1 MESDL
6 VKLQRSPQE
15 VARWKQAQQY
25 VMGGRTHPA
34 LGIYRE
40 LLAQFP
46 DVAQLLFEQGIAAAA
61 ELDFALS
68 DESFARAAEL
78 AGKDVG
84 MLVLIGQQYH
94 RLRRFDRA
102 RECFERAVAVEPTS
116 AHARLS
122 LAAWLERE
130 RKLDGAWECVEAC
143 MAVNPRNPQALYFR
157 AFLMHRRGKNGE
169 AESAL
174 RGLLETKLMD
184 ANLEYSSRNLLG
196 VVLDELG
203 QYEEALRWLLDAKAG
218 LRKATDCAAL
228 EKAYDRA
235 DRQRRELLSALTPET
250 IRRWRKEGSVA
261 GPAMEQPAR
270 LAFLGGHP
278 RSGTTLIE
286 QILGAHPGV
295 MGFDEPEA
303 FVQEISNR
311 LAPMQVE
318 RKLSAQALDALPANA
333 RSAMARRYFKSL
345 LRDSGTEPGV
355 EVLLDKNPSPT
366 AQLHLWL
373 RVFPE
378 TRVIIALRDPR
389 DVVISCFFQSLNGLT
404 ATNANFLTLERTVK
418 HYGDLMDVWLRMR
431 ELGGF
436 DWMET
441 RYEDVVGGLE
451 AEGRRV
457 TEFVGLAWHEK
468 QANYRE
474 SAGRKILHAPT
485 YHDVAKPV
493 YRSAMGRWE
502 HYAEALG
509 LFKGRLEA
517 YCGIF
522 GYPV

>member
-6 VKLQRSPQE
+6 IKLQRSPQE

-25 VMGGRTHPA
+25 VMSGRTAPA

-46 DVAQLLFEQGIAAAA
+46 GVGQLLFEQGIAAAA

-84 MLVLIGQQYH
+84 MLVLIGQQHH
-94 RLRRFDRA
+94 RLRSFDRA

-130 RKLDGAWECVEAC
+130 RKLDAAWECVEAC
-143 MAVNPRNPQALYFR
+143 LTVNARNPQALYFR
-157 AFLMHRRGKNGE
+157 AFLMHRQGRNGE
-169 AESAL
+169 AEKAL
-174 RGLLETKLMD
+174 RGLLESKLMD

-196 VVLDELG
+196 VVLYELG
-203 QYEEALRWLLDAKAG
+203 QYREALRWLLEAKKG
-218 LRKATDCAAL
+218 LRQETDWAGL

-235 DRQRRELLSALTPET
+235 DRQRRELLAALTPET
-250 IRRWRKEGSVA
+250 IRRWREEGAAA
-261 GPAMEQPAR
+261 GQAVEQPAR

-286 QILGAHPGV
+286 QILGAHPAV

-318 RKLSAQALDALPANA
+318 RKLTAQALDALPAKA
-333 RSAMARRYFKSL
+333 RAAMARRYFKSL
-345 LRDSGTEPGV
+345 LHDSAMEPGV

-373 RVFPE
+373 RLFPE
-378 TRVIIALRDPR
+378 TKVIIALRDPR
-389 DVVISCFFQSLNGLT
+389 DVVVSSFFQSLNGLT
-404 ATNANFLTLERTVK
+404 ATNGNFLTLERTVK
-418 HYGDLMDVWLRMR
+418 HYSDLMDVWLRMR
-431 ELGGF
+431 DLGGF

-457 TEFVGLAWHEK
+457 TEFAGLAWHEN

-474 SAGRKILHAPT
+474 RAAGKILHAPT

-493 YRSAMGRWE
+493 YRSAIGRWE
-502 HYAEALG
+502 HYAEALEP
-509 LFKGRLEA
+509 FKAKLET
-517 YCGIF
+517 YCRAF

>member
-1 MESDL
+1 MGGSRMENDL
-6 VKLQRSPQE
+6 IKLQRSPQD
-15 VARWKQAQQY
+15 VARWKHAQQY

-34 LGIYRE
+34 IGIYR
-40 LLAQFP
+40 A
-46 DVAQLLFEQGIAAAA
+46 VAGTVPGRGAVVVQSRGSRRLPEI
-61 ELDFALS
+61 DFRKLS
-68 DESFARAAEL
+68 DRIVRQGAAEL

-94 RLRRFDRA
+94 RLRSFDRA

-130 RKLDGAWECVEAC
+130 RKLDAAWECVEAC

-157 AFLMHRRGKNGE
+157 AFLMHRQGKNSE

-174 RGLLETKLMD
+174 RELLKSGLMD

-203 QYEEALRWLLDAKAG
+203 QYEEALRWLLEAKAG

-250 IRRWRKEGSVA
+250 IRRWRQEGQGA

-318 RKLSAQALDALPANA
+318 RKLSAQALDALPAKA
-333 RSAMARRYFKSL
+333 MAAMARRYFKSL
-345 LRDSGTEPGV
+345 LRDSETEPGV

-378 TRVIIALRDPR
+378 TKVIIALRDPR
-389 DVVISCFFQSLNGLT
+389 DVVISCFFQSLNEVDGDERQFPD
-404 ATNANFLTLERTVK
+404 AGAHGETLR
-418 HYGDLMDVWLRMR
+418 
-431 ELGGF
+431 GF
-436 DWMET
+436 DGCVAANAGAGRVRMDGDACK
-441 RYEDVVGGLE
+441 RRGGRVGG
-451 AEGRRV
+451 GG
-457 TEFVGLAWHEK
+457 T
-468 QANYRE
+468 
-474 SAGRKILHAPT
+474 AG
-485 YHDVAKPV
+485 D
-493 YRSAMGRWE
+493 
-502 HYAEALG
+502 
-509 LFKGRLEA
+509 
-517 YCGIF
+517 GIH
-522 GYPV
+522 GAGMA